1 MENYRNM
8 EIEVTKN
15 TADWGKEGQMQVN
28 SKQMVVTICV
38 KEYPAIG
45 DHEAYSEWE
54 NHQFESREQL
64 DKFVYNALVD
74 GYYLIG

>member
-1 MENYRNM
+1 MEV
-8 EIEVTKN
+8 EVTKN

-54 NHQFESREQL
+54 KYKCCSDEQL
-64 DKFVYNALVD
+64 DNIIDNALKS
-74 GYYLIG
+74 GCHLIG